1 MTFEE
6 RLSPQPGFKET
17 LIGKGI
23 ELVIFDFDD
32 TLIATREIF
41 LAQMNE
47 FCAQVV
53 SLSPELI
60 LSELK
65 DMAEKSN
72 NRSFVRYGVNPRKWT
87 HVVEELVVECG
98 EKHRSSISKAYPHL
112 ERIYT
117 IPPVLKN
124 GAQALLD
131 QSSGEGVRLGLV
143 THANERWTHFKLD
156 SSGLRKYFEK
166 IIIISEDG
174 HKTGEE
180 WRKAI
185 SEFGVEPWEVLVIG
199 DNIRGDIQA
208 FYEAGV
214 RHLVW
219 FDEGDG
225 WSIYRQGELPPET
238 IVIHTLADL
247 PGALIGNS

>member
-6 RLSPQPGFKET
+6 RSVPRPGFKEI
-17 LIGKGI
+17 LSGKGI
-23 ELVIFDFDD
+23 ELIIFDFDD

-41 LAQMNE
+41 VAQMDE

-60 LSELK
+60 RSELK
-65 DMAEKSN
+65 DLAETSN

-87 HVVEELVVECG
+87 QVVEDLILDCG
-98 EKHRSSISKAYPHL
+98 EKHRSSILQAYPHL

-131 QSSGEGVRLGLV
+131 QLSGEGVRLGLV
-143 THANERWTHFKLD
+143 THANETWTHFKLD
-156 SSGLRKYFEK
+156 STGVRKYFEK
-166 IIIISEDG
+166 VIIISEDG
-174 HKTGEE
+174 HKTSEE
-180 WRKAI
+180 WGRAI
-185 SEFGVEPWEVLVIG
+185 NEFGVKPQEVLVIG
-199 DNIRGDIQA
+199 DNIQGDIQA
-208 FYEAGV
+208 SHQAGV
-214 RHLVW
+214 PHLVW

-225 WSIYRQGELPPET
+225 WSIYRQGELPPGT
-238 IVIHTLADL
+238 IVIHTLAEL
-247 PGALIGNS
+247 PVALTENH